1 MVDAQLPVRLAR
13 FLKTSGYDTIHTR
26 DLPRENATP
35 DNEIN
40 AVSIQQSRILVT
52 KDVDLNISLTTE
64 LEQFIQSQ
72 VASGKYNSNE
82 EVILAGIKLLEER
95 ERIYKGRFEELQG
108 EIAIGVEQ
116 LDRQE
121 RLDGRE
127 VIEQLRQK
135 N

>member
-1 MVDAQLPVRLAR
+1 M
-13 FLKTSGYDTIHTR
+13 
-26 DLPRENATP
+26 
-35 DNEIN
+35 
-40 AVSIQQSRILVT
+40 
-52 KDVDLNISLTTE
+52 NISLTNE

-95 ERIYKGRFEELQG
+95 ERIYKGRFEELQR

-116 LDRQE
+116 LDRGE

-135 N
+135 NQALRKTQGQ

>member
-1 MVDAQLPVRLAR
+1 M
-13 FLKTSGYDTIHTR
+13 
-26 DLPRENATP
+26 
-35 DNEIN
+35 
-40 AVSIQQSRILVT
+40 
-52 KDVDLNISLTTE
+52 NISLTTE

-95 ERIYKGRFEELQG
+95 ERIYKGRFEELQR

-116 LDRQE
+116 LERGE

-135 N
+135 NQTLRKTHKQ